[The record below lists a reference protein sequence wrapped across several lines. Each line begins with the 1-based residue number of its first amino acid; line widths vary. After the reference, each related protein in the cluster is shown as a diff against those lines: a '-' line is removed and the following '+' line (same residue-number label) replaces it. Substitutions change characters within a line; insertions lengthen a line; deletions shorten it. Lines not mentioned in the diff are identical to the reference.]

1 MEILILSICF
11 ANFIFLVTLSNFLIK
26 MADSIS
32 SMKKELEDY
41 YYYIQNKNTSV
52 VVPKKEE
59 SGLVDL

>member
-1 MEILILSICF
+1 MEILILFICF

-41 YYYIQNKNTSV
+41 YYIQNKNTSV

>member
-1 MEILILSICF
+1 MEILILCICF
-11 ANFIFLVTLSNFLIK
+11 ANFILLLTLSNFLVR

-41 YYYIQNKNTSV
+41 YYIQNKNPTV
-52 VVPKKEE
+52 VLPKKEE